1 MSRWCL
7 DTSAY
12 SHLIRGDASAVDVV
26 RRATWV
32 GVPSIVIG
40 ELLAGFRMGS
50 KRRENES
57 DLARFLK
64 EPVVHPLEV
73 DRDAASHYADIV
85 VALRRNGTPV
95 PTNDIWIAS
104 LAARESASVLTYDAH
119 FASIDRVS
127 SQILGAE

>member
-12 SHLIRGDASAVDVV
+12 SHLMRGDASAVDIV

-32 GVPSIVIG
+32 GIPSIVVG
-40 ELLAGFRMGS
+40 ELLAGFRMGRR
-50 KRRENES
+50 RRENES
-57 DLARFLK
+57 DFARFLK
-64 EPVVHPLEV
+64 EPIVHPLEV
-73 DRDAASHYADIV
+73 DRAAASHYADIV

-104 LAARESASVLTYDAH
+104 VAAREGAAVLTYDAH

-127 SQILGAE
+127 SQILTAD